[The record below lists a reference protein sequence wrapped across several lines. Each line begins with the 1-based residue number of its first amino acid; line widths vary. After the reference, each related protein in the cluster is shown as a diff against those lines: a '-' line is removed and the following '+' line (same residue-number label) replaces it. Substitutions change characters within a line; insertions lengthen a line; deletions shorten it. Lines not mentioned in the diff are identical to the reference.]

1 MIPIKECQTTACIP
15 LKTIDDNIVE
25 LDELFE
31 VYLTMS
37 PGLVRRVSVDRTRY
51 TVTIEDDDSKL

>member
-1 MIPIKECQTTACIP
+1 MKSVKLQHAYHCK
-15 LKTIDDNIVE
+15 LYIDDNIVE